1 MRGKKTSP
9 EVVYQVLTSYA
20 VTNNLS
26 ETSRTTGVPVVT
38 VKDIVDKYRDTEEYE
53 KVRNEKREEFAE
65 KASVIIEKLLTRIEN
80 TVADNDKDI
89 PLHHLTTAM
98 GTLFDKRALSRGE
111 MTQNINFATN
121 SETFDKL
128 ASLSG
133 YEKVEKA
140 EEDDE

>member
-1 MRGKKTSP
+1 MRGKKTPP
-9 EVVYQVLTSYA
+9 ETVYKVMASYA
-20 VTNNLS
+20 VTNNIS
-26 ETSRTTGVPVVT
+26 ETARALNMPFGT
-38 VKDIVDKYRDTEEYE
+38 VQDIVERNKDDEQFITLRDK
-53 KVRNEKREEFAE
+53 KREEFAE
-65 KASVIIEKLLTRIEN
+65 KASVIIEKLLARIEN
-80 TVADNDKDI
+80 TVSDSDKDI

-133 YEKVEKA
+133 YEKKA
-140 EEDDE
+140 ESDDE